1 MPVFPIG
8 AIVAA
13 ATKSARDNE
22 FSGIGS
28 DLHKSTRA
36 YGNLIINKYY
46 KFPEMKYASFTEK
59 LPCIPCN
66 IRTTTIA
73 SEILLFSKEFPVD
86 IDLTKTNLDTG
97 IQEAI
102 ERYSADKYWEQE
114 DQEILEKYINHV
126 GVQYAIDISADKV
139 KYSVELHPYKFIPN

>member
-8 AIVAA
+8 AIAA
-13 ATKSARDNE
+13 AAAKSIRDNE

-28 DLHKSTRA
+28 DLYKSTTV

-46 KFPEMKYASFTEK
+46 KFPEMKCASFTEK
-59 LPCIPCN
+59 LPHIPCN

-73 SEILLFSKEFPVD
+73 SEILLFSKEFPIE

-97 IQEAI
+97 IKEAV

-114 DQEILEKYINHV
+114 DQKILEKYLSYV

-139 KYSVELHPYKFIPN
+139 KYSVEFYPYKFMPN

>member
-1 MPVFPIG
+1 MPVFAIG

-22 FSGIGS
+22 FSGIAS
-28 DLHKSTRA
+28 DLYKSTTV

-59 LPCIPCN
+59 LPLIPCS

-73 SEILLFSKEFPVD
+73 SEILLFSKDFPVE

-97 IQEAI
+97 IREAAK
-102 ERYSADKYWEQE
+102 RYSADEYWEQE
-114 DQEILEKYINHV
+114 DQEILEKYLSYV
-126 GVQYAIDISADKV
+126 GVQYAVDISADKV
-139 KYSVELHPYKFIPN
+139 KYSVEFHPYKFIPN

>member
-1 MPVFPIG
+1 MPVFSIG

-13 ATKSARDNE
+13 AAKSTRDNE
-22 FSGIGS
+22 FSGVGS
-28 DLHKSTRA
+28 NLYKSTTV

-59 LPCIPCN
+59 LPLIPCS

-73 SEILLFSKEFPVD
+73 SEILLFSKGFPIE

-97 IQEAI
+97 IREAANK
-102 ERYSADKYWEQE
+102 YSADEYWEQE
-114 DQEILEKYINHV
+114 DQEILEKYLSHV
-126 GVQYAIDISADKV
+126 GIQYAINISADKI
-139 KYSVELHPYKFIPN
+139 KYSVELHPYKFIHN